1 MAAGK
6 KKRMGQGGGERKGE
20 VKRKGGK
27 VALQMANRLG
37 GICLR
42 QEIGKNCRWQKCN
55 PGPHAANTEY
65 VSTSLAPEY

>member
-1 MAAGK
+1 
-6 KKRMGQGGGERKGE
+6 MGHGGRGGEKEGE
-20 VKRKGGK
+20 VK

-55 PGPHAANTEY
+55 PGSHAANTEY
-65 VSTSLAPEY
+65 VSTSLAPAY